1 MATTMTTLAR
11 YEGRDIPTW
20 VQRLLI
26 DEMERAV
33 RRAEDADRTVNR
45 IAAELGYQR
54 VRVNDVEPGDRLVFW
69 QHHVQG
75 DRVVTDVEQ
84 VVYDPPGEARFRV
97 SLSSASHGNVVEWF
111 DDGEFVS
118 RLIPDTQEAF

>member
-11 YEGRDIPTW
+11 YEGDIPTW

-33 RRAEDADRTVNR
+33 RRAEDADRTVTR
-45 IAAELGYQR
+45 IAAELGYER
-54 VRVNDVEPGDRLVFW
+54 VRVNDVELGDRLVFW
-69 QHHVQG
+69 QRHVRG
-75 DRVVTDVEQ
+75 DRVVTGIDQ

-97 SLSSASHGNVVEWF
+97 SLASASHGNVVEWF